1 MHHVVIKV
9 ENYYLDELQN
19 GMITQNVM
27 HMSIPEFLL
36 GMRKIVLDE
45 ELEEEELLESIRS
58 GANIGTASN
67 LKDITIGTL
76 ALPVEQEVP
85 TPGT

>member
-1 MHHVVIKV
+1 MYDHTKL
-9 ENYYLDELQN
+9 YAPY
-19 GMITQNVM
+19 
-27 HMSIPEFLL
+27 MSIPEFLL

-67 LKDITIGTL
+67 LKDITSGFP
-76 ALPVEQEVP
+76 ALPVEEEAP
-85 TPGT
+85 APGT